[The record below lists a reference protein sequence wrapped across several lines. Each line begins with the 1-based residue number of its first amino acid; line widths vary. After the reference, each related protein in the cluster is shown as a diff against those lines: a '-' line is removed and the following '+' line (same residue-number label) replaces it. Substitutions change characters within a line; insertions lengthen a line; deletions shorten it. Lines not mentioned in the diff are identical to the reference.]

1 MTKLRISQRLV
12 DDILVLLMF
21 CISGNPAFNSAP
33 GFGKIVNIVMLGLIL
48 IVSGLRI
55 KTKALKESAF
65 WLILLSIIFLVQYLT
80 LGEITVFGSLN
91 FATKM
96 LCAILL
102 ASYVGPRLPAT
113 AIRVMSGICAVSL
126 VFYLI
131 NLTGVRFTSPLHLDT
146 KTEPLIIYTQSWDDP
161 YHQAI
166 FRNSGMFWEP
176 GAFAGYIIATL
187 LLFIDRP
194 RLLWHKFKWHS
205 ILLFVA
211 LLTTTS
217 TTGYIAFAVLLF
229 FFILR
234 WNAKGKGKIYAHV
247 AATLLV
253 ILAVL
258 AFFKVDFLGQKI
270 QRELQMTERQTDA
283 DVNVSRSGSILFDI
297 QYIVTHPVFG
307 NGLSDNTRF
316 RYHIGTYDKE
326 DLEGFGNGF
335 SGCIASMGLLFMLVY
350 LISIGRNRTLRSK
363 GMVILLVILLLQ
375 GEYFLNY
382 PWFMMF
388 PFIQFGKE
396 AITPRKKHNAIKLV
410 WNKTEKPVSQS

>member
-1 MTKLRISQRLV
+1 MTTLRINQRII

-21 CISGNPAFNSAP
+21 CISGNPAFNSMP
-33 GFGKIVNIVMLGLIL
+33 GLNKVVNIVMLMIIL
-48 IVSGLRI
+48 AASGLKI
-55 KTKALKESAF
+55 NAKALKESSCWMIF
-65 WLILLSIIFLVQYLT
+65 LSIIFLAQYLM

-102 ASYVGPRLPAT
+102 ASYIGARLPAT
-113 AIRVMSGICAVSL
+113 AIRVMSGICAISL

-146 KTEPLIIYTQSWDDP
+146 KTEALIVYTQSWDDP
-161 YHQAI
+161 YHQSI

-194 RLLWHKFKWHS
+194 KILWNRFRWQTLLLS
-205 ILLFVA
+205 VA

-217 TTGYIAFAVLLF
+217 TTGYITFAVLLLL
-229 FFILR
+229 FILR
-234 WNAKGKGKIYAHV
+234 WNSKGKRKVYTYI
-247 AATLLV
+247 AASLLV
-253 ILAVL
+253 IIAVV
-258 AFFKVDFLGQKI
+258 AFFNVDFLGQKI
-270 QRELQMTERQTDA
+270 QRELQMTQRQTDE
-283 DVNVSRSGSILFDI
+283 DVNVSRSGSILFDL
-297 QYIVTHPVFG
+297 QYIVTHPLFG

-316 RYHIGTYDKE
+316 RFHIGTYDKE
-326 DLEGFGNGF
+326 DLDGFGNGF
-335 SGCIASMGLLFMLVY
+335 SGCIASMGILFMLAF
-350 LISIGRNRTLRSK
+350 LISIGLNKTLTAWW
-363 GMVILLVILLLQ
+363 MVILVVVMLLQ

-388 PFIQFGKE
+388 PFIQYGSSRRPSSPKRKIRFIWNNKRGK
-396 AITPRKKHNAIKLV
+396 
-410 WNKTEKPVSQS
+410 